1 MSRTA
6 TVQIQPP
13 QAQKTNKVLQA
24 RKQEEDSDAVDSD
37 TPVYR
42 ARDVDLIMDQTAIN
56 FEQLKNDFVKEK
68 RSGIAKDRIIKE
80 TVDKLK
86 GKELE
91 VKMMNQELD
100 HFRNKRRNIDT
111 SITDHKLNKLFNIKN
126 NMLEEEA
133 NKGVDDEYQ
142 RIKKQYGL

>member
-6 TVQIQPP
+6 VQTQQVQQPP
-13 QAQKTNKVLQA
+13 KANKVLQS
-24 RKQEEDSDAVDSD
+24 RKEEEPDEIDSD

-42 ARDVDLIMDQTAIN
+42 ARDVNLIMDQTALN
-56 FEQLKNDFVKEK
+56 FETLKNDFVKEK

-86 GKELE
+86 NKDLE
-91 VKMMNQELD
+91 IKMKNQELEHLKD
-100 HFRNKRRNIDT
+100 KRKNIDT

-126 NMLEEEA
+126 SMLEEEA
-133 NKGVDDEYQ
+133 NKGIDEEYL